1 MQRCEEAAEVENFA
15 SMALPLAKFHCL
27 PLQFWLKKNYK
38 NPADLFKWLNL
49 DSEATQALHWW
60 WTFKQQ
66 PKSICKSL
74 IEEVVST
81 DASKKGYGGHMN
93 NLHLEA
99 GGLQRRAETPTSI
112 SCNWKHCGSPVKVW
126 GRNGGRPCKGVR
138 RLLRLKTLPV
148 WHYHWQNFIPY
159 PYSSGWRRIIRIDN
173 TDRQHNDSGLSVEGE
188 RTSEVWETFGY
199 MLYQDARKLR
209 RGAWES
215 QPATDYSNGEVLR

>member
-15 SMALPLAKFHCL
+15 SMALPLAKFHSL

-112 SCNWKHCGSPVKVW
+112 SCNWKHCGSPVKSLRKKW
-126 GRNGGRPCKGVR
+126 GETMQRCEEAAEVETFASMALPLAKFHS
-138 RLLRLKTLPV
+138 LPLQFWLKNN
-148 WHYHWQNFIPY
+148 YKN
-159 PYSSGWRRIIRIDN
+159 
-173 TDRQHNDSGLSVEGE
+173 RQH
-188 RTSEVWETFGY
+188 R
-199 MLYQDARKLR
+199 
-209 RGAWES
+209 
-215 QPATDYSNGEVLR
+215 